1 MGLPVLAFVLLAGGT
16 TVQILFGTS
25 AGGGAWHAWGADDAY
40 ITYRYAQNLAEGH
53 GLVFNPGE
61 RVEGYTSLLHVLLLT
76 PVYALAGDQGIYAW
90 AVVLN
95 LIFMILALAVFY
107 RHVRQRAGPEQAGLA
122 AVLFGASPLLWLMGA
137 IGMETSLLLLLQLL
151 LWAQVEGLTEE
162 SGVRTRGSR
171 AGFLLTVL
179 LLVLARADGFLMPAA
194 AAVYLLLRG
203 RRRDAALAGGVTVSG
218 LLAVG
223 LWRILYYGHLFP
235 NTYYVKVSGPLLER
249 WQFGARMLREI
260 VMDGAL
266 LVALL
271 AFLAVWVLALRGSGT
286 DASRAGAWR
295 SRLPGFGAFFGILWP
310 LYFIHVGGDV
320 YKERFLVVLIPLG
333 LACLL
338 AYAAPRMTRGA
349 LVFVVLLV
357 LMIQLRPLVLD
368 NRFVYL
374 SSKYDAWITLGEH
387 LRRERPGRLLAV
399 DAAGKIPFFSGLRTV
414 DMLGLTDETI
424 AHRPAE
430 SFRDVGHNKSDVE
443 YVLSLKPDLIAVMS
457 KDLDR
462 NFRWGLT
469 RERYTEEGY
478 RLRYLL
484 NCSRYSRGRRDVIDV
499 AGRSPEAIREFLV
512 RQYRYG
518 VLERQAPPRDGPD

>member
-1 MGLPVLAFVLLAGGT
+1 VLLAGGT
-16 TVQILFGTS
+16 IVQVLFGTS

-76 PVYALAGDQGIYAW
+76 PVYALAGDRGIYGW

-95 LIFMILALAVFY
+95 LIFMMLALAVFY
-107 RHVRQRAGPEQAGLA
+107 RHVRRTTGPVQAGLA

-137 IGMETSLLLLLQLL
+137 IGMETSILMLLQLL
-151 LWAQVEGLTEE
+151 LWAQVESLAGE
-162 SGVRTRGSR
+162 SGSGAGVGR

-194 AAVYLLLRG
+194 AAVYLLLRH
-203 RRRDAALAGGVTVSG
+203 RRREAAMAGGAMAAG
-218 LLAVG
+218 LVAVG
-223 LWRILYYGHLFP
+223 LWRFSYYGHLLP

-249 WQFGARMLREI
+249 WEFGARMLREI

-266 LVALL
+266 LVSLL
-271 AFLAVWVLALRGSGT
+271 AFLAVWVLALRGSGGEP
-286 DASRAGAWR
+286 SGADSWR
-295 SRLPGFGAFFGILWP
+295 DRLPGFGAFFGILWP
-310 LYFIHVGGDV
+310 FYFVHVGGDV

-338 AYAAPRMTRGA
+338 AYAAPRMTHGA

-357 LMIQLRPLVLD
+357 LLVQLRPLALD
-368 NRFVYL
+368 NRFVYV

-387 LRRERPGRLLAV
+387 LKRERPGRLLAV

-457 KDLDR
+457 KDLDQ
-462 NFRWGLT
+462 NYHWGLT
-469 RERYTEEGY
+469 RERYTREGY
-478 RLRYLL
+478 RLRYVL
-484 NCSRYSRGRRDVIDV
+484 NCSRTSRGRNDVVDV
-499 AGRSPEAIREFLV
+499 AGRSPEAIREYLI
-512 RQYRYG
+512 REYRYG
-518 VLERQAPPRDGPD
+518 VLERQAPPRSEPD